1 MMKVQAGF
9 IPPTPKTDIRK
20 MDTTPAMSF
29 QRLLSSKDK
38 QLSENHLDSLFEQL
52 DNCGKHLT
60 EWKTMDAFYRYKRAV
75 KDVLSELASGYQ
87 LVENS
92 SLMTGSTHQTVQ
104 IVEVKLLELQQK
116 LLQDE
121 VHHLE
126 ILDLIGELK
135 GILVDRR
142 G

>member
-1 MMKVQAGF
+1 MMKVQTGF
-9 IPPTPKTDIRK
+9 IPPAPKTDVRK
-20 MDTTPAMSF
+20 MDTTSAMTF
-29 QRLLSSKDK
+29 QRMLKTKDK

-75 KDVLSELASGYQ
+75 KDVLSELAAGYQ
-87 LVENS
+87 LVETS

-104 IVEVKLLELQQK
+104 MVDTKLLELQQK

-121 VHHLE
+121 LHHLE

>member
-1 MMKVQAGF
+1 MKSTEQVFFG
-9 IPPTPKTDIRK
+9 R
-20 MDTTPAMSF
+20 
-29 QRLLSSKDK
+29 RLAHTWQPREQPWVTKY
-38 QLSENHLDSLFEQL
+38 ENHLDSLFEQL

-75 KDVLSELASGYQ
+75 KDVLSELAAGYQ
-87 LVENS
+87 LVETS

-104 IVEVKLLELQQK
+104 MVDTKLLELQQK

-121 VHHLE
+121 LHHLE